1 VFDCVPDKFPTHEM
15 NGWTDE
21 GEGYTWCGEQKQQNA
36 TMPPVLDSKVCM
48 YTDKI
53 IVWEYDLL
61 Q

>member
-1 VFDCVPDKFPTHEM
+1 MDGQMKGKDIL
-15 NGWTDE
+15 G
-21 GEGYTWCGEQKQQNA
+21 CGEQKQQNA